1 MGLYVR
7 CVSSTLFDHFSALKE
22 SGNNLMENA
31 SRMRILGIYHSRDI
45 HKWTGEDGREHKCTW
60 HPQMLCSCGKCDKG
74 GLGSGVSDSG
84 ESVGSGATVSA
95 GNGPGS
101 YRRCRKY

>member
-1 MGLYVR
+1 
-7 CVSSTLFDHFSALKE
+7 
-22 SGNNLMENA
+22 MENA

-45 HKWTGEDGREHKCTW
+45 HKWTGEDGREHKCAW

-84 ESVGSGATVSA
+84 KSVGIGATVSA

>member
-1 MGLYVR
+1 
-7 CVSSTLFDHFSALKE
+7 
-22 SGNNLMENA
+22 MENA

-84 ESVGSGATVSA
+84 ESVCSGATVSA